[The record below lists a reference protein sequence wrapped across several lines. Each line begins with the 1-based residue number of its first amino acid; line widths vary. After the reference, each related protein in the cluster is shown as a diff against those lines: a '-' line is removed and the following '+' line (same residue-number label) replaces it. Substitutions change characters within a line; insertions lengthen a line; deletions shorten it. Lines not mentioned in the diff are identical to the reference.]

1 MLLVWFLKFLNL
13 DKVTQRAFAEYLSK
27 RNLVERV
34 HAIEN
39 RVLSSHGP
47 FCSAFCNKE
56 LIQCFWGIGAEDNFV
71 FNDESCLKSFG
82 LLSDERRR
90 EDDTTYKPV
99 KNDILEYLENVW
111 CVEKNFKGCYSE
123 DYRTLTS
130 LQTACIDK
138 YSVSIYQE
146 NDDWRSKEPLERFD
160 RQPLPDYQRW
170 IESGELHYLSY
181 EARRDFPR
189 GPWDECSGLFLP
201 EKVLDSAFRVLP
213 SPLEEELRAIA
224 YLAWISVE
232 QASQFYASAQ
242 KQLSQQREEDL
253 KQEAWNIERAGGM
266 NPNLKKYELVQQ
278 IVESSGDAEK
288 YVAMLSEKD
297 LHDGSISSIP
307 NGKTGLMKLS
317 LAHLRAILRAHDVL
331 EVGSNEEL
339 IVRVGLLKA
348 GHQDAAF
355 SRERLAI
362 LHQIATAR
370 ELVRNQASST
380 RIICKRKFAHG
391 KTEMLTAQNS
401 CLQDLL
407 QHSAPTIDA
416 TSSNRDPEVISAG
429 LEIKLLEI
437 EEKSRSNV
445 DKERPAKSTN
455 KDKTEAKD
463 SKRIQSKI
471 NEKVRRSGRKR
482 KEPAKVKDGSES
494 PNFFTHVGT
503 LVDVLWTEKDLEG
516 TNWEPG
522 WYRGEVQ

>member
-1 MLLVWFLKFLNL
+1 MTLPSLDKYFRNPKTGQLKEVMGFVVDNGPSESPSSFLVQMLLVWFLKFLNL

-47 FCSAFCNKE
+47 FCSKAIHKSASPGSKEHKENMKHMASEVCKCIGSAFCNKE

-71 FNDESCLKSFG
+71 FNDESCLRSFG

-123 DYRTLTS
+123 DYSTLTS

-213 SPLEEELRAIA
+213 SPLEEEFRAIA

-253 KQEAWNIERAGGM
+253 KQEAWKLHSLYKER
-266 NPNLKKYELVQQ
+266 
-278 IVESSGDAEK
+278 
-288 YVAMLSEKD
+288 
-297 LHDGSISSIP
+297 
-307 NGKTGLMKLS
+307 
-317 LAHLRAILRAHDVL
+317 R
-331 EVGSNEEL
+331 
-339 IVRVGLLKA
+339 
-348 GHQDAAF
+348 
-355 SRERLAI
+355 
-362 LHQIATAR
+362 TALR
-370 ELVRNQASST
+370 ELGA
-380 RIICKRKFAHG
+380 
-391 KTEMLTAQNS
+391 
-401 CLQDLL
+401 
-407 QHSAPTIDA
+407 
-416 TSSNRDPEVISAG
+416 
-429 LEIKLLEI
+429 
-437 EEKSRSNV
+437 
-445 DKERPAKSTN
+445 
-455 KDKTEAKD
+455 
-463 SKRIQSKI
+463 
-471 NEKVRRSGRKR
+471 
-482 KEPAKVKDGSES
+482 
-494 PNFFTHVGT
+494 
-503 LVDVLWTEKDLEG
+503 
-516 TNWEPG
+516 
-522 WYRGEVQ
+522 

>member
-1 MLLVWFLKFLNL
+1 MTLPSLDKYFRNPETGQLKEVMGFVVDNGPSESPSSFLVQMLLVRFLKFLNL

-39 RVLSSHGP
+39 RALSSHGP
-47 FCSAFCNKE
+47 FCSKAIHKSASPGSKEHKENMEHMASEVCKCIGSAFYNKKP
-56 LIQCFWGIGAEDNFV
+56 IQCFRGIGAEDNFV
-71 FNDESCLKSFG
+71 FNDESSLKSFG

-111 CVEKNFKGCYSE
+111 RVEKNFKGCYSE

-138 YSVSIYQE
+138 YSVSIYRE

-170 IESGELHYLSY
+170 IESGELHYLGY

-201 EKVLDSAFRVLP
+201 EKVLDSTFRVLP

-232 QASQFYASAQ
+232 DASQFYASAQ
-242 KQLSQQREEDL
+242 KQLSQQRDEDL
-253 KQEAWNIERAGGM
+253 KREAWKLHPLYKESRTELIERAGGM

-288 YVAMLSEKD
+288 YVGMLSEKD

-307 NGKTGLMKLS
+307 NGTTGLMKLS
-317 LAHLRAILRAHDVL
+317 VAHLRAILRAHDVL
-331 EVGSNEEL
+331 EVGTKEEL

-370 ELVRNQASST
+370 ELFRNQAPST
-380 RIICKRKFAHG
+380 
-391 KTEMLTAQNS
+391 
-401 CLQDLL
+401 
-407 QHSAPTIDA
+407 
-416 TSSNRDPEVISAG
+416 
-429 LEIKLLEI
+429 
-437 EEKSRSNV
+437 
-445 DKERPAKSTN
+445 
-455 KDKTEAKD
+455 
-463 SKRIQSKI
+463 
-471 NEKVRRSGRKR
+471 
-482 KEPAKVKDGSES
+482 
-494 PNFFTHVGT
+494 
-503 LVDVLWTEKDLEG
+503 
-516 TNWEPG
+516 
-522 WYRGEVQ
+522 

>member
-1 MLLVWFLKFLNL
+1 
-13 DKVTQRAFAEYLSK
+13 
-27 RNLVERV
+27 
-34 HAIEN
+34 
-39 RVLSSHGP
+39 
-47 FCSAFCNKE
+47 
-56 LIQCFWGIGAEDNFV
+56 
-71 FNDESCLKSFG
+71 
-82 LLSDERRR
+82 
-90 EDDTTYKPV
+90 
-99 KNDILEYLENVW
+99 
-111 CVEKNFKGCYSE
+111 
-123 DYRTLTS
+123 
-130 LQTACIDK
+130 
-138 YSVSIYQE
+138 
-146 NDDWRSKEPLERFD
+146 
-160 RQPLPDYQRW
+160 
-170 IESGELHYLSY
+170 
-181 EARRDFPR
+181 
-189 GPWDECSGLFLP
+189 
-201 EKVLDSAFRVLP
+201 
-213 SPLEEELRAIA
+213 
-224 YLAWISVE
+224 
-232 QASQFYASAQ
+232 
-242 KQLSQQREEDL
+242 
-253 KQEAWNIERAGGM
+253 M

-307 NGKTGLMKLS
+307 NGKTGMMKLS
-317 LAHLRAILRAHDVL
+317 VAHLRAILRAHDVL

-391 KTEMLTAQNS
+391 KTEMLTAQIS

-482 KEPAKVKDGSES
+482 KEPAKLKDGSES